1 MIPSRMMALGV
12 GSGVAVS
19 TICGGGTAGLVATG
33 STAADALQLS
43 TSISRI
49 TTSSASTGVKLLPTE
64 MGAEMWVRNDSG
76 QTILVYPFSTAST
89 INAAATSF
97 SVTNAKTA
105 VFKADSATT
114 WMGGMLA

>member
-1 MIPSRMMALGV
+1 MIPSRIMSAGNSPL
-12 GSGVAVS
+12 S
-19 TICGGGTAGLVATG
+19 TGAITGGGTSGLVATG
-33 STAADALQLS
+33 STITDALQLS

-64 MGAEMWVRNDSG
+64 NGMEMWIRNDSG
-76 QTILVYPFSTAST
+76 QTITVYPFSIAST

-97 SVTNAKTA
+97 ALTNAKTA
-105 VFKADSATT
+105 VFKADSGTT